1 MTLKEKLKLYSNALK
16 AIDEIYKESQ
26 WNPDADL
33 YRSFDII
40 NSVNDNQLKNKE
52 WLVDT
57 LLPHIDQDNLTR
69 VVILGS
75 WYGLTSLMLSRRL
88 SEKIEIRN
96 IDSDIEASII
106 GKQLTRGI
114 DGNIQFTHDDAGEYF
129 FEKSDKFQLIINT
142 SCEHMEQDD
151 LSLIISMKPRDTLIC
166 FQSNNYDSV
175 QSHINTHPSLESF
188 VESLGLYKVLHSET
202 LKMENYDRYMVIGL

>member
-1 MTLKEKLKLYSNALK
+1 MLLKETLYSNALK
-16 AIDEIYKESQ
+16 AIDAIYKESQ
-26 WNPDADL
+26 WNPDVDL

-40 NSVNDNQLKNKE
+40 NSVNDNQIKNKE

-57 LLPHIDQDNLTR
+57 LLPHIDQDKLKH
-69 VVILGS
+69 VVILGA
-75 WYGLTSLMLSRRL
+75 WYGLTALMLRQHL
-88 SEKIEIRN
+88 SEEIEIRN
-96 IDSDIEASII
+96 VDSDPVAIKL
-106 GKQLTRGI
+106 GRQLTHGM
-114 DGNIQFTHDDAGEYF
+114 DDNIQFVDEDAGEYF

-175 QSHINTHPSLESF
+175 QSHINTHTSLESF
-188 VESLGLYKVLHSET
+188 VESLNLYKVYHSET
-202 LKMENYDRYMVIGL
+202 LKMENYDRYMVIGV

>member
-57 LLPHIDQDNLTR
+57 LLPHIDQDNLTH

>member
-1 MTLKEKLKLYSNALK
+1 MTLKEKLYSNALK

-57 LLPHIDQDNLTR
+57 LLPHIDQDNLTH

>member
-26 WNPDADL
+26 WNPDVDL
-33 YRSFDII
+33 YRSFDIV

-57 LLPHIDQDNLTR
+57 LLPHIDQDNLTH

-114 DGNIQFTHDDAGEYF
+114 DGNIQFTHDDASEYF

>member
-57 LLPHIDQDNLTR
+57 LLPHIDQDNLTH

-114 DGNIQFTHDDAGEYF
+114 DGNIQFTHDDASEYF